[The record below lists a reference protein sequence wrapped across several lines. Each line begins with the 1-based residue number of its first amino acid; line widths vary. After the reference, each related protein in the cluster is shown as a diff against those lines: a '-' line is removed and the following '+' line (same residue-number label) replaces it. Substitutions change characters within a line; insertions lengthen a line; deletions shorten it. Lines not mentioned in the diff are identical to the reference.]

1 MPEFL
6 VISSGEL
13 CLFFFFAW
21 LFRITSGSG
30 CETCTTPKTHALKI
44 THAWQDHVHFP
55 EFEFVKIWRNLSAAK
70 RETPL
75 LNVLQP
81 PQKRHY
87 NDWSFLVSLSLKKKM
102 FIYFSHW
109 SANPDRF
116 NIYMYLFVQQKKQNY
131 ILFIRCFVLWFL

>member
-30 CETCTTPKTHALKI
+30 CETCTMPKTHALKI

-87 NDWSFLVSLSLKKKM
+87 NDWSFLVSLSLKK
-102 FIYFSHW
+102 
-109 SANPDRF
+109 RC
-116 NIYMYLFVQQKKQNY
+116 
-131 ILFIRCFVLWFL
+131 LFISRIGQLIQIVLTFTCTCLFSKKNKIIFYL